1 METTIAK
8 EKSEFRNYEQGDIT
22 AAVKEHY
29 RKMRSRQ
36 TYDYVQRMKKKY
48 LTFER
53 PMDLWE
59 MMERLNALV
68 DVSDPDLNLPNVIH
82 LLQTAE
88 GLRAEGRPDWM
99 QLVGLIHDLGKAMYL
114 FGSDEDGTSQAEQW
128 GLVGD
133 VFAVGCKFPDSCVYP
148 EFNSLNPDSLVD
160 LYNTDLGI
168 YSPGCGLDN
177 LELAWGHDEYL
188 YQVLKNHKDNKI
200 PHEGMVMIRY
210 HSFYPWHT
218 GGAYKQFMNAEDEK
232 YLEWIKDFNK
242 YDLYTKSPKVPDY
255 QELKPYYEP
264 IVEKYLGKG
273 PIYW

>member
-1 METTIAK
+1 METISK

-36 TYDYVQRMKKKY
+36 TYEYVLRMKKKY

-53 PMDLWE
+53 PMDIWE
-59 MMERLNALV
+59 MMDRLNVLV

-82 LLQTAE
+82 LLQSAE

-133 VFAVGCKFPDSCVYP
+133 VFVVGCKLPDSCVYP
-148 EFNSLNPDSLVD
+148 AFNALNPDMAD
-160 LYNTDLGI
+160 ARYNTDLGV
-168 YSPGCGLDN
+168 YTEGCGLDN
-177 LELAWGHDEYL
+177 VHLAWGHDEYL
-188 YQVLKNHKDNKI
+188 FQVLTNHPDNKI
-200 PHEGMVMIRY
+200 PEAGMAMIRY

-218 GGAYKQFMNAEDEK
+218 GGSYRQFMTPKDEQ
-232 YLEWIKDFNK
+232 YLEWIRDFNK
-242 YDLYTKSPKVPDY
+242 YDLYTKSPVVPVLAD
-255 QELKPYYEP
+255 LKSYYAP

-273 PIYW
+273 PINW

>member
-1 METTIAK
+1 METLAK

-53 PMDLWE
+53 PMDLWD
-59 MMERLNALV
+59 MMEKLNSLV
-68 DVSDPDLNLPNVIH
+68 DVSDPDLNLPNIIH
-82 LLQTAE
+82 LLQTSE
-88 GLRAEGRPDWM
+88 GMRREGRPDWM
-99 QLVGLIHDLGKAMYL
+99 QLCGLIHDLGKAMYL

-133 VFAVGCKFPDSCVYP
+133 IFVVGAKLPDTCVYP
-148 EFNSLNPDSLVD
+148 EFNALNPDMQD
-160 LYNTDLGI
+160 ERYNTELGV
-168 YSPGCGLDN
+168 YEEGCGLDN
-177 LELAWGHDEYL
+177 LQLAWGHDEYL
-188 YQVLKNHKDNKI
+188 YQVLKNHKDNQI
-200 PHEGMVMIRY
+200 PSEGMVMIRY

-218 GGAYKQFMNAEDEK
+218 GGSYRQFMNATDEHS
-232 YLEWIKDFNK
+232 LELIKDFNQ
-242 YDLYTKSPKVPDY
+242 YDLYTKSPVVPNY
-255 QELKPYYEP
+255 EELRPYYEP

-273 PIYW
+273 PINW